1 MVVER
6 KDINKFMYLS
16 FLFQVYKALFAMLS
30 GRNFLV
36 LCDIDTGTTH
46 FSQVISHAK
55 NIIQSMWLHTVQ
67 KRLQEKKNKRMLA

>member
-1 MVVER
+1 
-6 KDINKFMYLS
+6 MYLS

-55 NIIQSMWLHTVQ
+55 ILYKACGYIQYRNAYK
-67 KRLQEKKNKRMLA
+67 KRKTKEC